1 MAYGITTHVHAP
13 IEMYDAVHS
22 AILARAGTDVD
33 GLVLHIGRTTEDG
46 FEAIEV
52 WESRDDYD
60 RYNRELVEPL
70 IAELAGAEGSSPPGT
85 QQIEE
90 FEVRGLVIPS
100 GRVQF

>member
-1 MAYGITTHVHAP
+1 MAFGITTHVPAP
-13 IEMYDAVHS
+13 IEMYDAVHA

-33 GLVLHIGRTTEDG
+33 GLIVHIGRTTEDG

-60 RYNRELVEPL
+60 RYNRELVVPL
-70 IAELAGAEGSSPPGT
+70 IAELAGAEDPSSMGS

-100 GRVQF
+100 GSLSL